1 MEEQKFNLMK
11 IAAKLKK
18 YLDEDRLWHTLGVM
32 QMSASLAIRYD
43 YPMERAQLAGLL
55 HDCAKCIPAKKKL
68 KICKENKIPVTDFE
82 REHTFLLHAKVGAW
96 VAREKYGVTDP
107 EILSAITWHTT
118 GKEDMTLL

>member
-11 IAAKLKK
+11 IAGKLKK

-55 HDCAKCIPAKKKL
+55 HDCAKCIPAKIIRFRSQTL
-68 KICKENKIPVTDFE
+68 RESIPFYSMP
-82 REHTFLLHAKVGAW
+82 K
-96 VAREKYGVTDP
+96 
-107 EILSAITWHTT
+107 
-118 GKEDMTLL
+118 

>member
-11 IAAKLKK
+11 IAGKLKK

-68 KICKENKIPVTDFE
+68 KSVKIIRFRSQTL
-82 REHTFLLHAKVGAW
+82 RESIPFYSMPK
-96 VAREKYGVTDP
+96 
-107 EILSAITWHTT
+107 
-118 GKEDMTLL
+118 